1 MPTFKVKV
9 KWGKEMFDVDVDT
22 DEEPLLFKAQL
33 YELTGVQTDR
43 QKVMSKGITLRN
55 DEWDKFK
62 VSNGSLILLMGSK
75 EEDSMKEPS
84 VKVKFVEDMN
94 ESEKAVSLD
103 LPAGLNNL
111 GNTCYM
117 NAVIQCLKTVP
128 ELRKSLKSHTAV
140 VSLQPGSN
148 PAESIAASL
157 RDLYDCM
164 DNLKVSPSISPF
176 IMLQV
181 LHNVFPRFA
190 DKTDDGS
197 YMQQDANECWTE
209 LVRMLKTALPA
220 KKSIDGQENTKT
232 SFIEQYFYTIMDT
245 ELKCSETEAE
255 PATKGTES
263 FQQLSC
269 YITTDVKYML
279 SGLKNKLQE
288 QITKRSSTLD
298 RDAIYVKTSKV
309 CRLPAYLT
317 VQFVRFY
324 YKEKERINAKVLK
337 DIKFPIEFDA
347 YELCTPELQA
357 KLAPMREK
365 FKVAEE
371 KQAFEVKKDEKQK
384 LAESCDSGD
393 KKEVDTFPVSFDDDV
408 GSNNSGYYTLQAV
421 LTHKGRTSSSGHY
434 VAWVRK
440 PHSDAWIK
448 CDDDTVY
455 PISQEEV
462 LKLSGG
468 GDWHCAYL
476 LLYGPKKLEKSAAEP
491 MATSP

>member
-1 MPTFKVKV
+1 MPIYKVKV
-9 KWGKEMFDVDVDT
+9 KWGKEIFNVDVDT

-43 QKVMSKGITLRN
+43 QKVMSKGITLKN
-55 DEWDKFK
+55 DEWDTFK
-62 VSNGSLILLMGSK
+62 VSNGAMILLMGSK
-75 EEDSMKEPS
+75 EEDTMKEPV
-84 VKVKFVEDMN
+84 VKPKFVEDMN
-94 ESEKAVSLD
+94 ESERAVSLD

-117 NAVIQCLKTVP
+117 NAVIQCLKTAP
-128 ELRKSLKSHTAV
+128 ELRKALKSHTGT

-148 PAESIAASL
+148 PAQSITASL
-157 RDLYDCM
+157 RDLYECM
-164 DNLKVSPSISPF
+164 DTLKVSPSISPF

-209 LVRMLKTALPA
+209 LVRMLKSALPA
-220 KKSIDGQENTKT
+220 EKSQDGQDNAKS

-245 ELKCSETEAE
+245 ELKCAESDAE
-255 PATKGTES
+255 PVTKGTES

-279 SGLKNKLQE
+279 AGLKNKLKE
-288 QITKRSSTLD
+288 EITKKSVTLD
-298 RDAIYVKTSKV
+298 RDALYVKTSKV

-324 YKEKERINAKVLK
+324 YKEKERVNAKILK
-337 DIKFPIEFDA
+337 DIKFPVELDV
-347 YELCTPELQA
+347 YELCTPELQD
-357 KLAPMREK
+357 KLAPMRDK

-371 KQAFEVKKDEKQK
+371 RQAFEVKKDVKK
-384 LAESCDSGD
+384 KPLESCDSGD
-393 KKEVDTFPVSFDDDV
+393 SKEVDTFPFSFEDDI

-440 PHSDAWIK
+440 PNNTWVK

-455 PISQEEV
+455 PITEEEV

-491 MATSP
+491 MVTSP

>member
-1 MPTFKVKV
+1 MPVFKVKV
-9 KWGKEMFDVDVDT
+9 KWGKETFEVDVDT
-22 DEEPLLFKAQL
+22 DEEPMLFKAQL
-33 YELTGVQTDR
+33 YELTGVQIDR
-43 QKVMSKGITLRN
+43 QKVMCKGATLKN
-55 DEWDKFK
+55 DEWDNFK
-62 VSNGSLILLMGSK
+62 LSNGSMVLLMGSK
-75 EEDSMKEPS
+75 EEDSMKEPV
-84 VKVKFVEDMN
+84 VKPKFVEDMN
-94 ESEKAVSLD
+94 ESERAVSLD

-128 ELRKSLKSHTAV
+128 ELRKALKNLKGG
-140 VSLQPGSN
+140 LQPGSN
-148 PAESIAASL
+148 PAQSITASL
-157 RDLYDCM
+157 RDLYECM
-164 DNLKVSPSISPF
+164 DNMKISPSISPF

-209 LVRMLKTALPA
+209 MVRMLKTALPGENEEGQDSA
-220 KKSIDGQENTKT
+220 KS

-245 ELKCSETEAE
+245 ELKCSESETE
-255 PATKGTES
+255 PLTKGTES

-279 SGLKNKLQE
+279 PGLKNKLQD
-288 QITKRSSTLD
+288 QITKRSPSLD
-298 RDAIYVKTSKV
+298 RDAVYVKTSKV
-309 CRLPAYLT
+309 SRLPAYLT
-317 VQFVRFY
+317 IQFVRFF

-365 FKVAEE
+365 FKIAEE
-371 KQAFEVKKDEKQK
+371 KEAFEVKKDEKK
-384 LAESCDSGD
+384 KMLESCDSKD
-393 KKEVDTFPVSFDDDV
+393 KEVETYPFSFEGDI

-434 VAWVRK
+434 VAWVKK
-440 PHSDAWIK
+440 PNGTWIK
-448 CDDDTVY
+448 CDDDKVY
-455 PISQEEV
+455 PISEEEV

-476 LLYGPKKLEKSAAEP
+476 LLYGPKKLAKTPVEP